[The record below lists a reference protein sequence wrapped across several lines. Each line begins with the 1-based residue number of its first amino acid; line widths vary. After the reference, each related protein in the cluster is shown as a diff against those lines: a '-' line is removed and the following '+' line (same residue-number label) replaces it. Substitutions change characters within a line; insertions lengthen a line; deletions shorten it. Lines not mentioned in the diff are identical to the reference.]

1 MDDIEQEF
9 AKISKKLDQIEL
21 ELNMNIEALESIE
34 ISARLLKAELDY
46 LAEEDSDFK

>member
-1 MDDIEQEF
+1 MDELEQEF

-34 ISARLLKAELDY
+34 ISARLLKAEIDY
-46 LAEEDSDFK
+46 LFKE